1 MRSRTKKAWNA
12 STAGASDEQV
22 RALLHRYECP
32 VAFHEVRTRFL
43 GNIASPVLSASPID
57 TVKALWGGELPAF
70 ESIEAANELIAA
82 LIMGLWNR
90 LTRHQARGAPFRLL
104 RNDTPATR
112 EGLGQIA
119 LVRRQ
124 EIDGF
129 LEGLFSGEESIDLPE
144 RAQRALNVLSEI
156 RGMLEAA
163 RSLAIDWTKPASSD
177 DIAGTIR
184 NIGKL
189 TTIAEQEMHAT
200 VLSCARARRQMLAAM
215 PATR

>member
-1 MRSRTKKAWNA
+1 MASGGPGAQINRGRTGH
-12 STAGASDEQV
+12 SEEQTQFND
-22 RALLHRYECP
+22 P
-32 VAFHEVRTRFL
+32 FAFSLPRK
-43 GNIASPVLSASPID
+43 VL
-57 TVKALWGGELPAF
+57 
-70 ESIEAANELIAA
+70 
-82 LIMGLWNR
+82 
-90 LTRHQARGAPFRLL
+90 
-104 RNDTPATR
+104 
-112 EGLGQIA
+112 
-119 LVRRQ
+119 RQ

-144 RAQRALNVLSEI
+144 RAQRALTVLSEI